1 MKRLALVLCIA
12 AACGGGKKGGGDT
25 TPTGG
30 GGGGEEGGG
39 GGETA
44 NSGENTSMVSGETMD
59 EIQKMFQRKGNAV
72 SHCLATVVDNK
83 ELPKNSHG
91 KITLDVTIST
101 GGKAERVSV
110 IKSSLD
116 NKALHECIIDRVK
129 EIQFPQLPKT
139 DPTTYT
145 YAFEAG

>member
-12 AACGGGKKGGGDT
+12 TACGGKKGGDT

-30 GGGGEEGGG
+30 GGEEG

-44 NSGENTSMVSGETMD
+44 NSGENTSMVSAETMD

-72 SHCLATVVDNK
+72 SHCLSVAVDNK
-83 ELPKNSHG
+83 EIPKNSHG
-91 KITLDVTIST
+91 KVTLDVTIST
-101 GGKAERVSV
+101 GGKAERVAI

-116 NKALHECIIDRVK
+116 NKQLHDCVIDRVK

-139 DPTTYT
+139 YPTTYT
-145 YAFEAG
+145 YAFEAS